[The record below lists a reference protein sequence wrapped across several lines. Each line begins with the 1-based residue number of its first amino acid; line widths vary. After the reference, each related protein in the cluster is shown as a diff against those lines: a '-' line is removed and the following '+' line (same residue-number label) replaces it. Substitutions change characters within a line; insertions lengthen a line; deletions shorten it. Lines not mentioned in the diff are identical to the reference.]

1 VFFLEISL
9 GQFMQTGPIGAW
21 KICPIMGG
29 IGYATTVITFLM
41 NMYFMN
47 MYYIVILAWSLYFM
61 FMSFSDVLPWSHCEN
76 PWNTANCFYKGGAA
90 ASGVVGNAVVN
101 TSSMTDG
108 GVSEAAGSVAAVLK
122 NASAMVD
129 PAVEFW
135 ERKVLHLSQ
144 GVDEMGSIVPEL
156 ALCLFIVWV
165 LVFFALFK
173 GIKVTGKV
181 VYFTATFPYIVLTIL
196 LIRGVTLPG
205 AYQGLSFYLLQPDL
219 SKLGHAQ
226 VWVDAGTQIF
236 FSYAIALGAMIALGS
251 YNNFYNNCYKDCVIV
266 ATINS

>member
-1 VFFLEISL
+1 
-9 GQFMQTGPIGAW
+9 
-21 KICPIMGG
+21 MGG
-29 IGYATTVITFLM
+29 IGYATTVITFL
-41 NMYFMN
+41 MN

-173 GIKVTGKV
+173 GECDLLHIQSFQFRFLCFGG
-181 VYFTATFPYIVLTIL
+181 IVFNVSRHDHTKQKPHLCPWEL
-196 LIRGVTLPG
+196 S
-205 AYQGLSFYLLQPDL
+205 QGP
-219 SKLGHAQ
+219 
-226 VWVDAGTQIF
+226 
-236 FSYAIALGAMIALGS
+236 
-251 YNNFYNNCYKDCVIV
+251 
-266 ATINS
+266 